1 MVNWNERM
9 CGISGFLLADSL
21 LPQRAAEARLWTM
34 IATLRHRGPD
44 DQGVWT
50 DGRIG
55 LAHTR
60 LSIIDLSPAAHQP
73 MASADGA
80 VWITYNGEVYNF
92 AEIRAEL
99 AALGYPFRSRSDT
112 EVIVNGWHAW
122 GTAIFSRL
130 RGMFALAIWDARSR
144 RLILARDRFG
154 KKPLYYTSAGGTLV
168 FGSEIKALLAW
179 PGIRRMADFSAI
191 DHYLSLG
198 YVPSPETAFLGIRK
212 LLPAHYLIQETGSD
226 GSLAEPE
233 LVQYWQL
240 PEPRRS
246 VRDRP
251 IDELRR
257 ELVERL
263 EESVRLRLI
272 SDVPLG
278 AFLSGGVDSSAVV
291 AMMARVGSGRIK
303 TFSIGFSAKKY
314 DETRFARMVAER
326 YATDHHEFVVEPDA
340 VAVLP
345 RLVWHYGEPFADP
358 SAIPTYYVSQIA
370 RREVTVALNG
380 DGGDECFL
388 GYSRYKAMRYLAKL
402 DRLPGWS
409 RAALARALGLAPR
422 SLQRGL
428 KIPRIRGVL
437 RAPEHQAGHRYASTL
452 VSFTDEDK
460 EVCYNGALRE
470 QLQRST
476 LDLFEPYFEE
486 AGSFVG
492 GGNRADFL
500 SYLPDDLMVKVDVA
514 SMAHGLEARSP
525 LLDHQFV
532 EWAVGLPERVR
543 MARGTP
549 KALFKSAMAAYLPP
563 ELLHRPKMGFSCPID
578 HWFRNELKELA
589 YDTLLSRSARERGL
603 FRADYVAQL
612 LDEHCAST
620 HDHHSRLWA
629 LLMLELW
636 FQMWID
642 VPAELDVL
650 CPRRDQPN
658 TDDALGSLTL
668 H

>member
-1 MVNWNERM
+1 MTWDERM
-9 CGISGFLLADSL
+9 CGISGFLLADFS
-21 LPQRAAEARLWTM
+21 LPQCAAEARLWRM

-50 DGRIG
+50 DCRAG
-55 LAHTR
+55 LAHAR

-73 MASADGA
+73 MASADEA

-92 AEIRAEL
+92 AEIRTEL

-122 GTAIFSRL
+122 GTAVFPRL
-130 RGMFALAIWDARSR
+130 RGMFALAIWDGRSQ
-144 RLILARDRFG
+144 RLVLARDRFG
-154 KKPLYYTSAGGTLV
+154 KKPLYYATAGGAIV

-179 PGIRRMADFSAI
+179 PGMRRAADLSAI

-198 YVPSPETAFLGIRK
+198 YVPSPDTAFLGIRK
-212 LLPAHYLIQETGSD
+212 LPPAHYLIQETSSD
-226 GSLAEPE
+226 GTLAEPE
-233 LVQYWQL
+233 LVQYWHF
-240 PEPRRS
+240 PEPRQS
-246 VRDRP
+246 ARDRP
-251 IDELRR
+251 IDELGR

-291 AMMARVGSGRIK
+291 ATMARVGSGRVK
-303 TFSIGFSAKKY
+303 TFSIGFSPKKY

-388 GYSRYKAMRYLAKL
+388 GYSRYKAMRYLEKL
-402 DRLPGWS
+402 DRLPPWS
-409 RAALARALGLAPR
+409 RTALERVLGLAPR
-422 SLQRGL
+422 SLQRAL
-428 KIPRIRGVL
+428 KIPRVRGIL
-437 RAPEHQAGHRYASTL
+437 RAPEQQPGHRYASTL
-452 VSFTDEDK
+452 VSFTDEAK
-460 EVCYNGALRE
+460 EVCYDGALRE
-470 QLQRST
+470 QLQCST
-476 LDLFEPYFEE
+476 LDLFEPYFAEE
-486 AGSFVG
+486 NGLVAGANG
-492 GGNRADFL
+492 ADFRT
-500 SYLPDDLMVKVDVA
+500 YLPDDLMVKVDIA

-525 LLDHQFV
+525 LLDHHLV

-543 MARGTP
+543 MARGVP
-549 KALFKSAMAAYLPP
+549 KALFKSAMAAYLPT
-563 ELLHRPKMGFSCPID
+563 ELLHRPKMGFNCPID

-589 YDTLLSRSARERGL
+589 YDTLLSQSARERGL
-603 FRADYVAQL
+603 FRASYVTQL
-612 LDEHCAST
+612 LDEHSASAR
-620 HDHHSRLWA
+620 DHHTRLWA

-642 VPAELDVL
+642 GPAELDVASPG
-650 CPRRDQPN
+650 CYQPN
-658 TDDALGSLTL
+658 TGYASASLAQ